1 MSFPNNNNYQRYGN
15 FTNSNNASFN
25 GDINNISMATSYT
38 INNIISKSNN
48 KINPHMQIQYGPVNN
63 N

>member
-15 FTNSNNASFN
+15 LTNLNNASFN

-38 INNIISKSNN
+38 INNIISIISL
-48 KINPHMQIQYGPVNN
+48 II
-63 N
+63 